1 MRTFSTL
8 YHIPTKYILNHK
20 KVEVMAILRKL
31 LSVATPMEGWAVEHN
46 FEREPS
52 MDSSIQV

>member
-1 MRTFSTL
+1 
-8 YHIPTKYILNHK
+8 
-20 KVEVMAILRKL
+20 MAILRKH
-31 LSVATPMEGWAVEHN
+31 LSVAPAMEGWAIEHN

>member
-1 MRTFSTL
+1 
-8 YHIPTKYILNHK
+8 
-20 KVEVMAILRKL
+20 MAILRKH
-31 LSVATPMEGWAVEHN
+31 LSVAPAMEGWAVEHN

>member
-1 MRTFSTL
+1 
-8 YHIPTKYILNHK
+8 
-20 KVEVMAILRKL
+20 MAILRKL
-31 LSVATPMEGWAVEHN
+31 LPVATAMEGGAVEHN

>member
-1 MRTFSTL
+1 
-8 YHIPTKYILNHK
+8 
-20 KVEVMAILRKL
+20 MAILRKL
-31 LSVATPMEGWAVEHN
+31 LSVATPMEGCAVEHN